1 MNEDEKANNFLIFLY
16 ILPVQCTSATLHSNA
31 CNHFFVSPCSMFFK
45 TSHSLLLTCL
55 QRCTTQKEQKDLLQA
70 LCTPEELRRFTER
83 LTIVQM
89 LLSGKSQRETA
100 QKLGA
105 SLSTVSRASREIKFG
120 NGIFQK
126 IFSPKKP

>member
-1 MNEDEKANNFLIFLY
+1 MLRF
-16 ILPVQCTSATLHSNA
+16 TSATLHSNI
-31 CNHFFVSPCSMFFK
+31 CNHVFLFFLQPMFFK
-45 TSHSLLLTCL
+45 TSYSLLLTCL
-55 QRCTTQKEQKDLLQA
+55 QRCTTQKEQKELLQA

-100 QKLGA
+100 HKLGA

-120 NGIFQK
+120 TGIFQK
-126 IFSPKKP
+126 IFSPKKS